1 MKWTEIALRGVQPIQ
16 LGGTRI
22 GEIERLQTSDRNDSL
37 VVFFCGGSRLE
48 LPSAVDVS
56 ERLACPR
63 VFAIEGTPLD
73 TFLLFGGE
81 RIYWLTSQGAMKAEL
96 LLFRK
101 WGEEEY
107 WTTEFIEQGG
117 GVIVVYEG
125 GLLAIDEA
133 LQVRWHKPKLLN
145 DQFVAMEGNTLKF
158 VRDHDVE
165 RFIRLEDGSTAK

>member
-1 MKWTEIALRGVQPIQ
+1 MKRTEIALRDVQPIQ
-16 LGGTRI
+16 LSGTRI
-22 GEIERLQTSDRNDSL
+22 GKIERLQTSDRNDSL
-37 VVFFCGGSRLE
+37 VVLFDAGFRLE

-63 VFAIEGTPLD
+63 VFALEGTSRD

-81 RIYWLTSQGAMKAEL
+81 RIYWLTSQGAIKAEL

-117 GVIVVYEG
+117 GVIVIYEG
-125 GLLAIDEA
+125 GVLAIDEA
-133 LQVRWHKPKLLN
+133 LKIRWHKPKLFN

-165 RFIRLEDGSTAK
+165 RFIRLEDGNTVQ